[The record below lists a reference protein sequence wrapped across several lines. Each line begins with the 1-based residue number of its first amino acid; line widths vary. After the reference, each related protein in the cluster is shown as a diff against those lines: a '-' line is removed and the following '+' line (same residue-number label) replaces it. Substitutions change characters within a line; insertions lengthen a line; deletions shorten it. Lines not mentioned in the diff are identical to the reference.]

1 MSKLAG
7 PWAMPISGLLGL
19 GAVALLAAAAPKLGN
34 AAGQGP
40 AAGQALR
47 TPLPAPVVR
56 SATSAVSPAPL
67 PSPTAT
73 MPQVS
78 GAPTPLQPSVQLL
91 TVNQAP
97 AAKPSSDSAAASG
110 VVSASGPRLDLG
122 TAGISELRKLP
133 QITRG
138 RAYAIVRGRPYKSV
152 LDLIE
157 RKVISRHAYLA
168 IRDKVELR

>member
-1 MSKLAG
+1 MSKLAV

-40 AAGQALR
+40 AAGQAVR
-47 TPLPAPVVR
+47 TPLAAPVVR
-56 SATSAVSPAPL
+56 SATSAVSPAL
-67 PSPTAT
+67 VPSPTAAV
-73 MPQVS
+73 PQVS
-78 GAPTPLQPSVQLL
+78 GAPTALSLSGQLS
-91 TVNQAP
+91 TVNHGL
-97 AAKPSSDSAAASG
+97 AAIPSSDIAAASG
-110 VVSASGPRLDLG
+110 VASASGLRLDLS

-138 RAYAIVRGRPYKSV
+138 RAYAIVRGRPYNSV
-152 LDLIE
+152 SDLIE